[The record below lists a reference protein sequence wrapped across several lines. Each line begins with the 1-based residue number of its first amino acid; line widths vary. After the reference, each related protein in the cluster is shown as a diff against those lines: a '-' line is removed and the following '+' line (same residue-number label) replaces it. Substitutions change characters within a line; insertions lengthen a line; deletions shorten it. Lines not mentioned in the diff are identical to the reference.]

1 MSPNIQCRQTGFTL
15 LEILL
20 VIVILAVSTVL
31 IAPSFFAASSPSL
44 YDEARR
50 LNLALNLANDE
61 ASLSGR
67 MFRWSA
73 RTDSYIFETVDSEG
87 VWQAVSEPPFE
98 AYDLPSGIGIVDVQP
113 VNNSLTEDE
122 KDKKKTAGPVM
133 ARLFFSPQG
142 VMAISEITLANTVES
157 SQRISIQLRPGPGG
171 IQMMNGM
178 GK

>member
-1 MSPNIQCRQTGFTL
+1 VSLNIQRSEAGFTL

-20 VIVILAVSTVL
+20 VIVILAVSTAL

-50 LNLALNLANDE
+50 LNLALKLASDE

-73 RTDSYIFETVDSEG
+73 RTDSYVFETADSEG
-87 VWQAVSEPPFE
+87 AWQAVTEPPFE

-113 VNNSLTEDE
+113 VNTSLTEDE

-178 GK
+178 DK